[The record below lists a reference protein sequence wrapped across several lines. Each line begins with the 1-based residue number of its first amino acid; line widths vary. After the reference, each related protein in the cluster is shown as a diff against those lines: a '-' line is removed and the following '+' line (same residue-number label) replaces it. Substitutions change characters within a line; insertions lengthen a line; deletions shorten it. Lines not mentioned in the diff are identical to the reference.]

1 MRQCNEC
8 GIDYIVADKKAG
20 GLSIHC
26 DNCSNEPVIKYTGNM
41 IYGHKTGCVI
51 QINSDP
57 SLTEY
62 INGATKL
69 VNKGSNLGN
78 NLKVNSAKVRSNGL
92 VYVADMTVSK
102 TK

>member
-1 MRQCNEC
+1 MRTCAICHTE
-8 GIDYIVADKKAG
+8 YILTHKKAG
-20 GLSIHC
+20 GLAIHC
-26 DNCSNEPVIKYTGNM
+26 DDCSVEPVVKYTGNM

-69 VNKGSNLGN
+69 INKGSNLGN
-78 NLKVNSAKVRSNGL
+78 NLKVNSSKARSNGL
-92 VYVADMTVSK
+92 VYVADMVISK
-102 TK
+102 IK